1 MSHLPTLPVTPGA
14 PRGLAEGQPT
24 TSTQNPAIHQ
34 CTTTNPTLLLEAQC
48 SSLEDSDS
56 EVLDTSQ
63 IVKTSEIVRQYLERS
78 HYQTGGV
85 GDSSATS
92 DEDDM
97 VVDARMSND
106 TPTRTIGYE
115 TGARQ
120 QSFGS
125 SILRWDP
132 SFLKGGASRTIQ
144 RRPASPGSSTPASNN
159 AVGGVPHAE
168 LACDEELR
176 AILAETDPHYYPL
189 RKRSEKNMHPY
200 TKLVWTNPEDL
211 RMSGGKRRDV
221 SILEE
226 PPISGIRS
234 TNTVHDSSRVD
245 PDNSEDE
252 EYVPGMPEEA
262 GNDSQ
267 NIDPEVDVRSSAPLV
282 EHRQGL
288 TYRHLAVRRRQ
299 QLGRS
304 PRKRLRKDNQVA
316 SAFGLSH
323 RHHLDDDNHLRSIS
337 SILGPRHG
345 DGSGESSDDTAEDIS
360 DPFGIPLLGDIHRKS
375 LSVANSTARHMRQTN
390 EGDQT
395 RNGMCTP
402 HSRRLEPMSNVS
414 VGQQLSQSPEPYSGD
429 AETLSPNGTTE
440 PKRLRQRRL
449 LPRSLYDPAD
459 MGATELP
466 DKALPTSRARKL
478 SKLSRNQI
486 RGILPF
492 SFMRDLSRDKN
503 QAIQEE

>member
-144 RRPASPGSSTPASNN
+144 RRPASPGSS
-159 AVGGVPHAE
+159 
-168 LACDEELR
+168 
-176 AILAETDPHYYPL
+176 
-189 RKRSEKNMHPY
+189 
-200 TKLVWTNPEDL
+200 
-211 RMSGGKRRDV
+211 
-221 SILEE
+221 
-226 PPISGIRS
+226 
-234 TNTVHDSSRVD
+234 
-245 PDNSEDE
+245 
-252 EYVPGMPEEA
+252 
-262 GNDSQ
+262 
-267 NIDPEVDVRSSAPLV
+267 
-282 EHRQGL
+282 
-288 TYRHLAVRRRQ
+288 
-299 QLGRS
+299 
-304 PRKRLRKDNQVA
+304 
-316 SAFGLSH
+316 
-323 RHHLDDDNHLRSIS
+323 
-337 SILGPRHG
+337 
-345 DGSGESSDDTAEDIS
+345 
-360 DPFGIPLLGDIHRKS
+360 
-375 LSVANSTARHMRQTN
+375 
-390 EGDQT
+390 
-395 RNGMCTP
+395 
-402 HSRRLEPMSNVS
+402 
-414 VGQQLSQSPEPYSGD
+414 
-429 AETLSPNGTTE
+429 
-440 PKRLRQRRL
+440 
-449 LPRSLYDPAD
+449 
-459 MGATELP
+459 
-466 DKALPTSRARKL
+466 
-478 SKLSRNQI
+478 
-486 RGILPF
+486 
-492 SFMRDLSRDKN
+492 
-503 QAIQEE
+503 